1 MNTDNFTNV
10 AELLPPHLKTR
21 ASVETPKG
29 HRDEYTDAAAGGR
42 EGAALCVAS
51 TPATLDGKQSAVG
64 SGQLVARFDAPPY
77 TLHSLRFGTP
87 GGAQSAVLLCGQA
100 RAAVMALRDRLSA
113 PMGTAVEPD
122 EVDALTALRRDLHVW
137 SERLAE
143 LMRSIAKVGSADY
156 ADSAD

>member
-1 MNTDNFTNV
+1 MSDTFANA
-10 AELLPPHLKTR
+10 AEFLPKNLQTR

-29 HRDEYTDAAAGGR
+29 HRDEYTDAAPGGR

-51 TPATLDGKQSAVG
+51 TPDSF
-64 SGQLVARFDAPPY
+64 SGQLVTRFDSPPY
-77 TLHSLRFGTP
+77 TLATLRFGTP

-100 RAAVMALRDRLSA
+100 RAAVIALHARLSA
-113 PMGTAVEPD
+113 PMGTAVEPN
-122 EVDALTALRRDLHVW
+122 EVDALTALRRDLQVW

-143 LMRSIAKVGSADY
+143 LMRSIAKVGSADC